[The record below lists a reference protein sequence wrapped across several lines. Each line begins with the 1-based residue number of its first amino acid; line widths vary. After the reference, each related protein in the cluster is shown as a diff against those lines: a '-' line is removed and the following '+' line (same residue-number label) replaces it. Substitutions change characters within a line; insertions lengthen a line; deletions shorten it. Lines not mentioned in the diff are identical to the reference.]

1 MCVCVACLRVSNKT
15 RPASAAV
22 FHTAVEK
29 AKTHKTKKHEFC
41 ADTDMAARRTTAA
54 VGLLPQKT
62 RGPHKKTSPPA
73 ENNRPKSRRALPQGL
88 GACCALSG
96 VSGNTMWW
104 RRALRGVGVFWGRM
118 GERANFRR
126 KESGFLWI
134 SKSTR
139 EVDGEGFLILDRED
153 RSQRPFGSAPLRRSP
168 VVFDPTAASRW
179 VYCRAHLAEGEST
192 KIMCGFI

>member
-1 MCVCVACLRVSNKT
+1 MRQDVESPSSCKLRSDSFLLRVARSTRRGEEGERSACVCVCVACLRVSNKT

-126 KESGFLWI
+126 KESGVGFRNQ
-134 SKSTR
+134 R
-139 EVDGEGFLILDRED
+139 E
-153 RSQRPFGSAPLRRSP
+153 
-168 VVFDPTAASRW
+168 RW
-179 VYCRAHLAEGEST
+179 TERD
-192 KIMCGFI
+192 F